1 MSLSKSPYSNE
12 HGTKPL
18 SALVKI
24 KSSFSFLN
32 NDKTLGLIFDQMRVD
47 YPLSDFK
54 LKTITEITDNEL
66 LNKRI
71 SGATRKSS
79 NIIIRDEE
87 IIDNTSIDEQQ
98 SQLKQSSE
106 SENNIKTVEKTNKP
120 LNSILIALRYSFIL
134 NKSD

>member
-1 MSLSKSPYSNE
+1 M
-12 HGTKPL
+12 PL
-18 SALVKI
+18 SGLDKI
-24 KSSFSFLN
+24 KSSFNFLN

-79 NIIIRDEE
+79 IMMRDDE
-87 IIDNTSIDEQQ
+87 INSIDEQQ
-98 SQLKQSSE
+98 SQLTTP
-106 SENNIKTVEKTNKP
+106 KTVETNRP
-120 LNSILIALRYSFIL
+120 LNLILIALRYSFIL
-134 NKSD
+134 NKSEND